1 MTQQNISNTSLNDFF
16 FKVDASLHAI
26 AMNLPGWVSNKDT

>member
-1 MTQQNISNTSLNDFF
+1 MTHQNISNTSLNDIL

-26 AMNLPGWVSNKDT
+26 AMNLPGWARNKDT